1 MEEVSAQMAWS
12 LFDAL
17 AEDYDAARPS
27 YPNGVYQA
35 LEQTA
40 GPLAGKL
47 VLEGGAGTGIA
58 TRQLAARGARVVA
71 VDIGERM
78 LGKARQH
85 SPGACFL
92 LADANATPLRDG
104 CVDLACFAQ
113 SWHWFFNED
122 APREMARVLRP
133 GGFWAAW
140 WNHEWAD
147 GEAWFDAYQ
156 TLLECACPGY
166 DRRNRDA
173 RWTDERIDQVGLFE
187 FGTETEIPWVRTLSV
202 GEWLTYERSKSY
214 VGGLPTAGR
223 DRLLS
228 QIGDIVREQF
238 SDGRMS
244 VRHRTRLRMARR
256 RHS

>member
-1 MEEVSAQMAWS
+1 MAGS
-12 LFDAL
+12 QFDAL

-27 YPNGVYQA
+27 YPDGVYQA
-35 LEQTA
+35 LEQAA
-40 GPLAGKL
+40 GPLAGTL

-58 TRQLAARGARVVA
+58 TRQLVARGARVVA

-78 LGKARQH
+78 LRKARQH
-85 SPGACFL
+85 SPEACFL
-92 LADANATPLRDG
+92 LADANATPLRGG

-113 SWHWFFNED
+113 SWHWFFNEN

-140 WNHEWAD
+140 WNQEWAD

-156 TLLECACPGY
+156 TLLESACPGY

-173 RWTDERIDQVGLFE
+173 RWTDERIDQTGLFE
-187 FGTETEIPWVRTLSV
+187 SGSEAEILWVRTLSV

-214 VGGLPTAGR
+214 VGRLPAAGR
-223 DRLLS
+223 ERLLS
-228 QIGDIVREQF
+228 QIGDIALERF
-238 SDGRMS
+238 PDGRMS
-244 VRHRTRLRMARR
+244 VRHCTRLRMARR
-256 RHS
+256 RPS